1 MKTGRSLKLF
11 GCLVALVAFV
21 AVAASV
27 GSRAAAPAA
36 GYHVAK
42 TYKLGGEGGWDYVF
56 VDSNARRVYLS
67 RSTHVMVVD
76 ADTGAVVGDI
86 PDTPGVHGIAVASDV
101 GKGYTSN
108 GRGASVTVFDTKTLK
123 TLGTVKVGQNPDAI
137 LYDPDSHRVFT
148 FNGAS
153 KDATAIDVKTDTV
166 AGTIP
171 LGGKPETGVTDE
183 HGHVYVNIEDK
194 SEIVDIDSRKLT
206 AAAAHWA
213 LAPCE
218 EPSGLAIDRKHRR
231 LFAGCSNKLMA
242 VVNADNGK
250 VVTTLPIGSG
260 VDANGFDPGAD
271 LAFASNGDGTLTV
284 VHEDSPDKFSVV
296 ENATTQRGA
305 RTMAVDTK
313 THRVYLVTAEFG
325 PPPPATPERP
335 RPRPSIVPGSF
346 TLIVLEK

>member
-1 MKTGRSLKLF
+1 MKTIGSFLRLSI
-11 GCLVALVAFV
+11 CLVALTAISS
-21 AVAASV
+21 AVV
-27 GSRAAAPAA
+27 GSRAAAPA

-42 TYKLGGEGGWDYVF
+42 TYKLGGDGGWDYLL
-56 VDSNARRVYLS
+56 VDSAARRVYIS

-76 ADTGAVVGDI
+76 ADTGGIVGDI
-86 PDTPGVHGIAVASDV
+86 PDTAGVHGIAIAGDS

-108 GRGASVTVFDTKTLK
+108 GRGGSVTVFDTKTLK

-137 LYDPDSHRVFT
+137 TYDDVSKRVFT

-153 KDATAIDVKTDTV
+153 HDATAVDVKTDTV

-171 LGGKPETGVTDE
+171 LGGKPETGVADE
-183 HGHVYVNIEDK
+183 HGHIFVNVEDK
-194 SEIVDIDSRKLT
+194 SEIVDIDTRKLT
-206 AAAAHWA
+206 ANAHWA

-218 EPSGLAIDRKHRR
+218 EPSGLAMDRKHRR

-242 VVNADNGK
+242 VVNADTGK

-260 VDANGFDPGAD
+260 VDANGFDPGTD
-271 LAFASNGDGTLTV
+271 LAFASNGEGTLTV
-284 VHEDSPDKFSVV
+284 VHEDSPDKFTVV

-305 RTMAVDTK
+305 RTMSLDTK
-313 THRVYLVTAEFG
+313 THRVYLVSAEFG

-346 TLIVLEK
+346 TLIVMEK